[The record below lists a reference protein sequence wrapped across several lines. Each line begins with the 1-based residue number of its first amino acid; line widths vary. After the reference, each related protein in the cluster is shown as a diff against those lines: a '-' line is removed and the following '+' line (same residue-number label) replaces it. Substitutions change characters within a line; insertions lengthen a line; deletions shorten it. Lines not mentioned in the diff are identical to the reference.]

1 MSYVYFTSPIF
12 GSETVKI
19 CIKPSFMKTSQT
31 ITYVRTV
38 VKSSFIKSFLFD
50 TLKCLGQKVD
60 TKSRVILNFVTLFFY
75 LNITCLLF

>member
-12 GSETVKI
+12 GSEAVKI

-50 TLKCLGQKVD
+50 MLKCLGQKVE
-60 TKSRVILNFVTLFFY
+60 TKSRVILDFVTLFFY